1 MDKRVG
7 GKEAEKITVGLR
19 LASRRVECTEVAATI
34 ISTKL
39 QELRGVLWTLL
50 LNVANRI
57 KLSRDGGRNEAKG
70 HDSWGRC
77 RTGACSVLPFDW
89 LQKVGVR
96 LQRWL

>member
-39 QELRGVLWTLL
+39 QGLRGVLWILL
-50 LNVANRI
+50 LNVANRT
-57 KLSRDGGRNEAKG
+57 KLSRDGGKNEAKG
-70 HDSWGRC
+70 HDS
-77 RTGACSVLPFDW
+77 
-89 LQKVGVR
+89 
-96 LQRWL
+96 